1 MLTADQETSTI
12 LQVKYLDI
20 SPNRTT
26 MTISTETKVSST
38 NSSRNIRPKCANI
51 LWTKESAHSTSS
63 ANSLTDQ
70 LSWDNQ
76 MTHSQRTLERLLL
89 VLSTPTTGPNDARSS
104 RSTESASGVT
114 PAPSTTMKMSKE
126 SWLIHFQ
133 TYQKVSLSQL
143 SPQEIIIKTST
154 TSKRT
159 TTTIILKVVRTATTR
174 IMVGSKSRPSTKP
187 TCFRSPVLPT

>member
-51 LWTKESAHSTSS
+51 LWTKESAHSISS

-76 MTHSQRTLERLLL
+76 MT
-89 VLSTPTTGPNDARSS
+89 
-104 RSTESASGVT
+104 
-114 PAPSTTMKMSKE
+114 
-126 SWLIHFQ
+126 
-133 TYQKVSLSQL
+133 
-143 SPQEIIIKTST
+143 
-154 TSKRT
+154 
-159 TTTIILKVVRTATTR
+159 
-174 IMVGSKSRPSTKP
+174 
-187 TCFRSPVLPT
+187 